1 MPIVSSAPTHSA
13 TAMVLPTASPG
24 PLVIALVLL
33 AALLHA
39 SWNAIA
45 HAVPDRLV
53 GFAMIGLVDLVGGA
67 LLAALGGPLPDAA
80 WPYVIASAVLHVFY
94 NLLLLASY
102 QLGDFSQAYP
112 LARGTAPWLVA
123 LTAVVLLGRAMPALE
138 LIGVLVVSTGL
149 TALVLAG
156 GRPGRAQL
164 PAFAAAF
171 ATGVMIAG
179 YTVVDGIGVGTA
191 PVVAYTGWMFAL
203 QGPPLV
209 LWALWRRGRAFPA
222 AVRRYGPAGLAG
234 GVISLAAYGIVLWAQ
249 TSGQL
254 AQIAALRE
262 TSIVFGAVIGALVL
276 RERFGIRRIVP
287 AVVVLVGVVL
297 IGLG

>member
-1 MPIVSSAPTHSA
+1 MSPLT
-13 TAMVLPTASPG
+13 LPTASPG

-33 AALLHA
+33 AAVLHA

-45 HAVPDRLV
+45 HSVPDRLV

-67 LLAALGGPLPDAA
+67 LLAAFGGPLPAQA
-80 WPYVIASAVLHVFY
+80 WPFVIASAVLHVFY

-123 LTAVVLLGRAMPALE
+123 LAAVVLLGRTLPVLE
-138 LIGVLVVSTGL
+138 LVGVLVVSAGL
-149 TALVLAG
+149 IALVLAA

-164 PAFAAAF
+164 PAFGAAF

-179 YTVVDGIGVGTA
+179 YTVVDGVGVGLA

-209 LWALWRRGRAFPA
+209 VLAWWRRGRAFPA
-222 AVRRYGPAGLAG
+222 AVRRYGAAGATG

-249 TSGQL
+249 TSGEL

-262 TSIVFGAVIGALVL
+262 TSIVFGAIIGAVVL
-276 RERFGIRRIVP
+276 RERFGLRRIVP
-287 AVVVLVGVVL
+287 SVVVLAGVIM